1 MIFTGSGRFNP
12 TSFYDGRPAW
22 HFDDDRPNITSFT
35 AGGWRTLHTLFQAWA
50 DGVVDEFRDLGGGAL
65 IGKTFYTPPFFRGR
79 ARGDTNYFMLFQAC
93 TRDGK
98 VPWRPEQ
105 REVPEI
111 GDN

>member
-50 DGVVDEFRDLGGGAL
+50 DGVVDEFRDLGGGER
-65 IGKTFYTPPFFRGR
+65 GKLGFVCV
-79 ARGDTNYFMLFQAC
+79 ARGVLGLLGGVCAPAVWGWA
-93 TRDGK
+93 R
-98 VPWRPEQ
+98 
-105 REVPEI
+105 
-111 GDN
+111 